1 METYREKMYTS
12 IGKNGLNHKD
22 TIAISQE
29 LDEEIVKEMLK
40 DPVVKCNYLERIIEA
55 REAKIK
61 RLEEK
66 IRNLR
71 KNFNINQVE
80 LASKLGV
87 TKQCV
92 SNWENDNIL
101 PSIEMLIKLAKFFS
115 VTTDYLLDL
124 NSDKTIDVSGLT
136 DIQITHIKLIV
147 QDLKTKQE

>member
-1 METYREKMYTS
+1 M
-12 IGKNGLNHKD
+12 
-22 TIAISQE
+22 IS
-29 LDEEIVKEMLK
+29 
-40 DPVVKCNYLERIIEA
+40 
-55 REAKIK
+55 
-61 RLEEK
+61 EK

>member
-1 METYREKMYTS
+1 M
-12 IGKNGLNHKD
+12 
-22 TIAISQE
+22 IS
-29 LDEEIVKEMLK
+29 
-40 DPVVKCNYLERIIEA
+40 
-55 REAKIK
+55 
-61 RLEEK
+61 EK

-136 DIQITHIKLIV
+136 DIQIAHIKLIV